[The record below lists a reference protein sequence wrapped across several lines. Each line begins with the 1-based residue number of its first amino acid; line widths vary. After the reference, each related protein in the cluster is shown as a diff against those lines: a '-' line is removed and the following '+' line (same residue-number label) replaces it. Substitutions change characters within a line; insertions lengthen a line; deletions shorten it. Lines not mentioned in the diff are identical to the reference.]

1 MRLLICVPALDY
13 MHTEFT
19 KSLTALIMRLKDDG
33 IDFDVCIISGTLVYI
48 AREKLA
54 RKAVEEGFTHT
65 LWLDSDMVF
74 NDDLLDDLMFSGK
87 DFVSGVYHARR
98 PPHKSCIFKDIRLDS
113 IVKYDDEYPKD
124 TFEIAGCGFGCV
136 LIKTDIFKKVYE
148 KFGDAFLPMHGLGE
162 DIAFCKRVHDVGIK
176 MFCEP
181 SVRLGHIGHLTIYPE
196 DQAEWS
202 KEL

>member
-13 MHTEFT
+13 MHTEFA
-19 KSLTALIMRLKDDG
+19 KSLTALVMRLKDDG

-74 NDDLLDDLMFSGK
+74 NEDLLDDLMFSGE

-136 LIKTDIFKKVYE
+136 LIKTDIIKKVYE

-162 DIAFCKRVHDVGIK
+162 DIASAKGF
-176 MFCEP
+176 MM
-181 SVRLGHIGHLTIYPE
+181 
-196 DQAEWS
+196 
-202 KEL
+202 